1 MAGKSVDRASVSL
14 RYRAVLS
21 STTESINRAVTE
33 VLSLAAKTRCL
44 NGARAEME
52 IALREALANAVFH
65 GNRGDPDRR
74 VLVRVYGDPGCGVV
88 MAVRDEGPGF
98 EPSAVPDPRGED
110 RLHLTHGRGIFLM
123 QALMDRVEY
132 RRGGT
137 EVVLFKQPSPRALRA
152 AKRRPQR
159 S

>member
-1 MAGKSVDRASVSL
+1 MAGKAVDRASVSL

-21 STTESINRAVTE
+21 STTESINRAVSD
-33 VLSLAAKTRCL
+33 VLALVAKTRFL
-44 NGARAEME
+44 NGAKAEVE

-65 GNRGDPDRR
+65 GNRGDPERR
-74 VLVRVYGDPGCGVV
+74 VHVRVYGDPGCGVV

-98 EPSAVPDPRGED
+98 EPSEVPDPRSEE

-123 QALMDRVEY
+123 QALMDRVDY

-137 EVVLFKQPSPRALRA
+137 EVVLFKQPTPRALRA
-152 AKRRPQR
+152 AKRRPPK
-159 S
+159 

>member
-1 MAGKSVDRASVSL
+1 MAGKSVDRASVSM
-14 RYRAVLS
+14 RYRSVLS

-33 VLSLAAKTRCL
+33 VLALAAKTRCL
-44 NGARAEME
+44 DGAGAEVE

-65 GNRGDPDRR
+65 GNRGDPDRH
-74 VLVRVYGDPGCGVV
+74 VLVRAYGAPRCGLV

-98 EPSAVPDPRGED
+98 EPSSVPDPRSEE

-137 EVVLFKQPSPRALRA
+137 EVVLFKQPTPRALRA
-152 AKRRPQR
+152 ARRR
-159 S
+159 STK